1 MKERKLSKTWLIVG
15 AIILAVIVLYFIY
28 RTYKPEIDLLL
39 DFNAHNKAKLLHM
52 IRSHGFTDI
61 FLLVA
66 LIGILNAIPGMSNS
80 VVCIF
85 AGLCY
90 GPIVGF
96 LINWVGNILGNSTV
110 MSIIRKINLSKRVK
124 KNKILHYLLQQKHP
138 LIALTIGVMIPVIP
152 SVLVNYAGA
161 RLNVSRKHYLAM
173 VTVGMAPT
181 SFLYA
186 FGGDAIFKG
195 NIRRLIGVA
204 IAILILIGCYLLVRK
219 ISNKITNLIKNK
231 APNVRQIRM
240 FGAFIFN

>member
-124 KNKILHYLLQQKHP
+124 KNKILHYLLQ
-138 LIALTIGVMIPVIP
+138 
-152 SVLVNYAGA
+152 
-161 RLNVSRKHYLAM
+161 
-173 VTVGMAPT
+173 
-181 SFLYA
+181 
-186 FGGDAIFKG
+186 
-195 NIRRLIGVA
+195 
-204 IAILILIGCYLLVRK
+204 
-219 ISNKITNLIKNK
+219 
-231 APNVRQIRM
+231 
-240 FGAFIFN
+240 

>member
-1 MKERKLSKTWLIVG
+1 
-15 AIILAVIVLYFIY
+15 
-28 RTYKPEIDLLL
+28 
-39 DFNAHNKAKLLHM
+39 M

-138 LIALTIGVMIPVIP
+138 LIALTIGFMIPVIP

-161 RLNVSRKHYLAM
+161 RLNVSWKRYLAM

-219 ISNKITNLIKNK
+219 IWQNHEEK
-231 APNVRQIRM
+231 A
-240 FGAFIFN
+240 ATK

>member
-1 MKERKLSKTWLIVG
+1 MKKRKLNKTWLIVG

-138 LIALTIGVMIPVIP
+138 LIALTIGFMIPVIP

-219 ISNKITNLIKNK
+219 IWQNHEEK
-231 APNVRQIRM
+231 AVTK
-240 FGAFIFN
+240 

>member
-1 MKERKLSKTWLIVG
+1 MEERHLNKTWLIIIASLL
-15 AIILAVIVLYFIY
+15 AIIIIYFIY
-28 RTYKPEIDLLL
+28 RNYRPEINLLMNFGNQ
-39 DFNAHNKAKLLHM
+39 DKAKLLHM
-52 IRSHGFTDI
+52 IRGHGPATMA
-61 FLLVA
+61 LLII

-90 GPIVGF
+90 GPIIGF
-96 LINWVGNILGNSTV
+96 LINWLGNVLGNCTV

-124 KNKILHYLLQQKHP
+124 KSKLLQTLLHQRHP
-138 LIALTIGVMIPVIP
+138 LVALTMGFMIPVIP

-161 RLNVSRKHYLAM
+161 ELNVNRKQYLGM
-173 VTVGMAPT
+173 VTIGMAPT

-204 IAILILIGCYLLVRK
+204 IAILILISCYLLIRK
-219 ISNKITNLIKNK
+219 IWQSHEK
-231 APNVRQIRM
+231 ATVK
-240 FGAFIFN
+240 

>member
-1 MKERKLSKTWLIVG
+1 MKERKLNKTWLIVG

-90 GPIVGF
+90 GPVSYTH
-96 LINWVGNILGNSTV
+96 LTLPTTE
-110 MSIIRKINLSKRVK
+110 RV
-124 KNKILHYLLQQKHP
+124 
-138 LIALTIGVMIPVIP
+138 
-152 SVLVNYAGA
+152 
-161 RLNVSRKHYLAM
+161 
-173 VTVGMAPT
+173 
-181 SFLYA
+181 
-186 FGGDAIFKG
+186 
-195 NIRRLIGVA
+195 
-204 IAILILIGCYLLVRK
+204 
-219 ISNKITNLIKNK
+219 
-231 APNVRQIRM
+231 
-240 FGAFIFN
+240 